1 MKLKTPLEL
10 LQSGLIP
17 KDIAKAII
25 VHKKV
30 SYGVVIKLVRVAPE
44 NIGSL
49 LEFIEAQHTAL
60 TDKGELKHPGLW
72 WLKPITEASGLSYE
86 DALAQQGDPREV
98 VKWKS
103 DDGRYC
109 IVPPRAII
117 DALNHPLILTVVIP
131 VVSGASLQNYA
142 SLLLNM
148 SNVVT
153 PVLPLSP
160 LAYADLSERPYDVPI
175 ALSKLAWPGSRYI
188 DKVTVITVVHTVD
201 PEVLND
207 RSKWDKLNL
216 QVNPTLHNTTP
227 NIVPNRSR
235 TPYGGRSTDET
246 TRIYTIHG
254 GLVDVFTLGSISC
267 IIRDR
272 SYPSASRDTISSV
285 RNALTKLD
293 DFGET
298 AVAELLEGKVPEPL
312 IKPVS
317 GNLTSSQI

>member
-17 KDIAKAII
+17 NDVAKAII
-25 VHKKV
+25 LHKKLV
-30 SYGVVIKLVRVAPE
+30 YGVAIKLVRVAPE
-44 NIGSL
+44 NLGSL
-49 LEFIEAQHTAL
+49 LEFIDAQYTAL
-60 TDKGELKHPGLW
+60 TDRGELKHPGLW
-72 WLKPITEASGLSYE
+72 WVKPITEASGLSYE
-86 DALAQQGDPREV
+86 DALSQQGDPKEV

-103 DDGRYC
+103 EDGRYC
-109 IVPPRAII
+109 IVPPSAIL

-131 VVSGASLQNYA
+131 LVSGASLQNYA

-160 LAYADLSERPYDVPI
+160 LDYADLTVRPYDAPLV
-175 ALSKLAWPGSRYI
+175 LSSLGGPVTRYI
-188 DKVTVITVVHTVD
+188 HKVTVITVVHNVD

-227 NIVPNRSR
+227 NVVPNRSR
-235 TPYGGRSTDET
+235 TTYGTRSTDET
-246 TRIYTIHG
+246 PRIYTTHG
-254 GLVDVFTLGSISC
+254 GLVHAFKPGSISC

-272 SYPSASRDTISSV
+272 SYPSASRDTLINV
-285 RNALTKLD
+285 RHALTKLD

-317 GNLTSSQI
+317 GNLTSSQT